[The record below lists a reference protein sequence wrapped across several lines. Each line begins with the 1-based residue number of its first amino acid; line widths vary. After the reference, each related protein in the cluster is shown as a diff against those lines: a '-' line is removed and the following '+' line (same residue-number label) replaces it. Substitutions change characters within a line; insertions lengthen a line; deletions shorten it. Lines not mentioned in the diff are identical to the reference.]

1 MLGYLRSVQTPT
13 GVTGHQRPERA
24 LGTPV
29 ALAERV
35 QSIEVVE
42 ADGQT
47 LDEPSAIQASQHMV
61 IAQRRLGVPHA
72 RGEELQG
79 LEDAAHW
86 CFVS

>member
-1 MLGYLRSVQTPT
+1 
-13 GVTGHQRPERA
+13 
-24 LGTPV
+24 
-29 ALAERV
+29 
-35 QSIEVVE
+35 
-42 ADGQT
+42 
-47 LDEPSAIQASQHMV
+47 MV